1 MKILRKLKIFGTSP
15 PYQKTTNTTMPR
27 LRINW
32 GCLNW
37 RVALIRYLL
46 VPVWFFS
53 LYKIK
58 NYKSKKLTL
67 FIFTACRPKV
77 YSVDT
82 IPWMHWEKYEN
93 GEEKIQCM
101 SKVKRTT
108 LKKMKG
114 VKKHLVRQGFTHRC
128 YVHAILY
135 GKPRY
140 VTYFSINS
148 KDHKVGTFKKKKLG
162 LSGKTHFLFLT
173 LIGMYVFYKKHISLF
188 LAFYDKR
195 LIEKCKI
202 HTTPLGFYQLKRKN
216 YSCFKCS
223 VVGKYVNRCNTKC
236 Y

>member
-1 MKILRKLKIFGTSP
+1 M
-15 PYQKTTNTTMPR
+15 
-27 LRINW
+27 
-32 GCLNW
+32 
-37 RVALIRYLL
+37 
-46 VPVWFFS
+46 
-53 LYKIK
+53 
-58 NYKSKKLTL
+58 

-77 YSVDT
+77 YSVST
-82 IPWMHWEKYEN
+82 IPWASWKKYEN
-93 GEEKIQCM
+93 DEKMMPCM
-101 SKVKRTT
+101 HKIKRHD

-128 YVHAILY
+128 YVRAILY

-148 KDHKVGTFKKKKLG
+148 LNHKVGTFKKAKLG

-173 LIGMYVFYKKHISLF
+173 LIGMYVLQKRISLF

-223 VVGKYVNRCNTKC
+223 VVGKYVNQCNTK